1 MEGDEELLKN
11 IPYHQIEDLAL
22 TYYILVERNEEGTGK
37 ALLSNSWLESIGV
50 SQEQL
55 HQNALE
61 NSPKLFP
68 PIVMTMQQAMRDII
82 MPENEETMSQENF

>member
-1 MEGDEELLKN
+1 MEGNEELLKN

-55 HQNALE
+55 HQDALE
-61 NSPKLFP
+61 NSPKLFS
-68 PIVMTMQQAMRDII
+68 TDCDDNAAGNDGYHNARKRKEQGH
-82 MPENEETMSQENF
+82 EEF